1 MKEKIRKQLRLA
13 REEIKEGDF
22 KRWSEAIVAKLCLQP
37 EYREAATI
45 HCYVSMNDRREV
57 DTHHLIKE
65 MMEEGRRVVVPKTQF
80 KEQSL
85 LHYSLSAF
93 EDLVLNKW
101 GVLEPAGGEQLS
113 EKEIDLVIV
122 PMVGG
127 DERGHRIGY
136 GGGFYDRFLSKVICP
151 TIGLCFEQN
160 IVAQLPA
167 EPFDIAL
174 DKTVTEKRIIHK
186 NN

>member
-1 MKEKIRKQLRLA
+1 MKEKLRKKLRLA
-13 REEIKEGDF
+13 REQIVEEDF
-22 KRWSEAIVAKLCLQP
+22 KRWSEAIVAALYLQP
-37 EYREAATI
+37 EYREAGTI

-57 DTHHLIKE
+57 NTHHLIKE
-65 MMEEGRRVVVPKTQF
+65 MMAEGRRVVVPKTQF
-80 KEQSL
+80 KEQTL
-85 LHYSLSAF
+85 RHYSLSAF
-93 EDLVLNKW
+93 EDLTLNKW
-101 GVLEPAGGEQLS
+101 GVLEPTGGEQLS

-127 DERGHRIGY
+127 DEKGHRIGY
-136 GGGFYDRFLSKVICP
+136 GGGFYDRFLSKVTCP

-174 DKTVTEKRIIHK
+174 DKTVTEKRIIYK
-186 NN
+186 DN